1 MREYKNDLGRAKS
14 KKHRLNELDA
24 KVGEIRREVICQG
37 PAFQNKLL
45 KGNGMQDLISIE
57 DLSRGDIENLFS
69 TVDHLRRT
77 PDAFRHALAGRVVC
91 TLFFEPSTRTRL
103 GFEAAAYRLGAR
115 VLSVSDMRN
124 TRLELGESLL
134 DTTRMVG
141 FYCDAVVARHVEDG
155 VMHRIKETVRVPL
168 INAGEGQVRHPSQT
182 LIDLYTLHEHFG
194 AIDNLHV
201 GIAGG
206 IRYSRAAKSLIAGL
220 RKFSNIRLHL
230 VDAAR
235 EMDEGTEFPRE
246 LGELNGVSALEYSSM
261 KEMIGHVDVVYVVRV
276 QQEKFTD
283 PVAYQR
289 QLHKCRLHRAL
300 LSRASPS
307 LVVMHCLPRADEL
320 DTDIDD
326 TPQNKYFQQARHGV
340 VVRSAV
346 LLRCLDADS
355 RRGAFGRGKS
365 W

>member
-1 MREYKNDLGRAKS
+1 
-14 KKHRLNELDA
+14 
-24 KVGEIRREVICQG
+24 
-37 PAFQNKLL
+37 
-45 KGNGMQDLISIE
+45 MQDLISIE

-69 TVDHLRRT
+69 TVDHLWRT

-103 GFEAAAYRLGAR
+103 GFEAAAHRLGAR
-115 VLSVSDMRN
+115 VLSVSDVRN

-141 FYCDAVVARHVEDG
+141 FYCDAVVARHMEDG
-155 VMHRIKETVRVPL
+155 VMRRIKEAVRVPL
-168 INAGEGQVRHPSQT
+168 VNAGEGQLEHPSQT
-182 LIDLYTLHEHFG
+182 LIDLYTLKEHFG
-194 AIDNLHV
+194 DIDNLHV

-220 RKFSNIRLHL
+220 RKFTNIRLHV
-230 VDAAR
+230 VDAVHEA
-235 EMDEGTEFPRE
+235 DEGTEFPRE
-246 LGELNGVSALEYSSM
+246 LGELNGVPVLEYSSM

-283 PVAYQR
+283 PAAYRR
-289 QLHKCRLHRAL
+289 QLQKCRLHRAL
-300 LSRASPS
+300 LSRALPG
-307 LVVMHCLPRADEL
+307 LVVMHCLPRTDEL
-320 DTDIDD
+320 DADIDD

-340 VVRSAV
+340 AVRSAV
-346 LLRCLDADS
+346 LLRCLAVEPGVGARGRS
-355 RRGAFGRGKS
+355 RS